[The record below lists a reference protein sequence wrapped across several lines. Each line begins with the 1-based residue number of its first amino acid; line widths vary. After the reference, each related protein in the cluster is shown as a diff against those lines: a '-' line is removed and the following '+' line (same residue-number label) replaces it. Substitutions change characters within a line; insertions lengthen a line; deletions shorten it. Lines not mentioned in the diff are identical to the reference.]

1 MASYEAEDYPSR
13 VRSQSEA
20 SRGWRKAI
28 SASRVVQGFE
38 KGRIQQLK
46 DEREMI
52 QKKTYTKWMNS
63 FLSKVCCLFVPMVI
77 SELLGSEMSR
87 INLRF
92 SLKVILRHL

>member
-1 MASYEAEDYPSR
+1 MASHEAEDCSPKPRTDYDAR
-13 VRSQSEA
+13 K
-20 SRGWRKAI
+20 GWRKAI

-63 FLSKVCCLFVPMVI
+63 FLSKVCFCSSAL
-77 SELLGSEMSR
+77 
-87 INLRF
+87 
-92 SLKVILRHL
+92 